1 MSIKR
6 LSGCQLSE
14 GVSGQGLAERTG
26 RPAPEGPPAP
36 SNAAAARPAT
46 VAGGGGGNMFGLLS
60 TSVPA
65 GTTILPLV
73 YEDSRSLEL
82 LRLTPSIIP

>member
-6 LSGCQLSE
+6 LSGWQLSE

-46 VAGGGGGNMFGLLS
+46 VAGEGGTNVWFAINKRTGRNNHPPACLRGLS
-60 TSVPA
+60 FT
-65 GTTILPLV
+65 
-73 YEDSRSLEL
+73 EL